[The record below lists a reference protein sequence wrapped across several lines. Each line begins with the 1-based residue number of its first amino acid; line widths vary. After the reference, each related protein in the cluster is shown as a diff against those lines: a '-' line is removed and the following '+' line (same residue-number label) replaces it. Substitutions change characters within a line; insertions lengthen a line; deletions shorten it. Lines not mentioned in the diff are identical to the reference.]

1 MLVEVTF
8 NMASLIGGIIS
19 LTIVIIVF
27 STVLM
32 PTIKTTNTSTWSS
45 SETSLWSTVG
55 LVAVVG
61 IVFVMLGVFGVNA

>member
-1 MLVEVTF
+1 
-8 NMASLIGGIIS
+8 MASLIGGIIS

-27 STVLM
+27 TNVLM
-32 PTIKTTNTSTWSS
+32 PTIKGANTTGWTT